1 MNSQAEILIDALI
14 DKCKNV
20 DTQKGLK
27 AALSIIENSGFIN
40 IYDLEKMDEDEIYQE
55 ALDLSGL
62 EEKEMEQLK

>member
-1 MNSQAEILIDALI
+1 MESVETILLDVLI

-27 AALSIIENSGFIN
+27 AALSIIENSGYIN
-40 IYDLEKMDEDEIYQE
+40 IYDLEKMDEDKIYQE

-62 EEKEMEQLK
+62 KTEME

>member
-1 MNSQAEILIDALI
+1 MNSLAEILINALI

-27 AALSIIENSGFIN
+27 AALSIIENSGYIN

-62 EEKEMEQLK
+62 KTEME